1 MKANMTDYI
10 VTSNRLNGH
19 SRGDIIKAA
28 DLGDLTT
35 DLLILDESGHL
46 SPLKATKSAKTITT
60 DSED

>member
-1 MKANMTDYI
+1 MTDYL

-35 DLLILDESGHL
+35 DILFLVESGHL
-46 SPLKATKSAKTITT
+46 SPLKATKSAKPITT
-60 DSED
+60 DTDKE